1 MYYSEIHD
9 YKKDKY
15 INNTCFLFS
24 YYFSLIEN
32 NEYKQFNEKHLVT
45 SKNYVKRQTKITRRL
60 YITKNMYIFIK
71 ITSF

>member
-32 NEYKQFNEKHLVT
+32 NEYK
-45 SKNYVKRQTKITRRL
+45 
-60 YITKNMYIFIK
+60 
-71 ITSF
+71 